1 MAKQRFV
8 LPVDPDPCPD
18 LMIERGPKG
27 TGVGRWVPDDKH
39 TLLAKWLGGTRQ
51 ARIKWPQRIFI
62 DPFCGPGRL
71 QVEGE
76 SFTRDGGA
84 LVAWRRSQA
93 HAVPFTRMLVG
104 DIEPERTAA
113 CAARLRALNAPVQD
127 FTGPAADTAPE
138 MAAAVPSGAL
148 VLAYIDPYNL
158 SYLGFD
164 ILKALAKLP
173 KVDLLVH
180 FSTMDLQ
187 RNVDI
192 ALDDAR
198 ARFDDAAP
206 GWRDQVDHGQLAKV
220 SLREAFFNY
229 WLGAVKQLGFTSA
242 RHMPLI
248 RGDRNAPLY
257 RLVEF
262 SRHPLAN
269 KIWDDIAKPASLEL
283 FPETEA

>member
-1 MAKQRFV
+1 
-8 LPVDPDPCPD
+8 
-18 LMIERGPKG
+18 
-27 TGVGRWVPDDKH
+27 
-39 TLLAKWLGGTRQ
+39 
-51 ARIKWPQRIFI
+51 
-62 DPFCGPGRL
+62 
-71 QVEGE
+71 
-76 SFTRDGGA
+76 
-84 LVAWRRSQA
+84 
-93 HAVPFTRMLVG
+93 MLVG

-113 CAARLRALNAPVQD
+113 CAARLRALNAPVQE
-127 FTGPAADTAPE
+127 FTGPAADTAPQ

-206 GWRDQVDHGQLAKV
+206 GWRDQVDHGQLAKA